1 MCTVDHV
8 KVKFYRIFNCLYS
21 RSKAANS
28 ELVTVELMKSYCLP
42 IILYATEA
50 VSLSATNIRVL
61 DNCINRALY
70 KIFGIGDTS
79 CLLQMRMFLGLASIA
94 DLIEM
99 RKNSFMNQLVNGNHA
114 VVLRISCKNLFY

>member
-1 MCTVDHV
+1 MKYLVVVLVSAKHFKCSVDHI

-21 RSKAANS
+21 RSKCKAANS

-42 IILYATEA
+42 LILYATEA
-50 VSLSATNIRVL
+50 VSLSATNVREL

-79 CLLQMRMFLGLASIA
+79 CLLQMRSYLGLP
-94 DLIEM
+94 
-99 RKNSFMNQLVNGNHA
+99 
-114 VVLRISCKNLFY
+114 RISDAID